1 MLKERRERKNPKT
14 KGVKVSTKA
23 ILDKDIVKKEIP
35 LDDKPANIL
44 IGKLVE
50 QGMAKFLFYA
60 NDCRYFQIK
69 KLI

>member
-1 MLKERRERKNPKT
+1 MLKERKERKTPKT
-14 KGVKVSTKA
+14 RGVKVTTKA
-23 ILDKDIVKKEIP
+23 FIDKDLIKKEIP

-50 QGMAKFLFYA
+50 QGMAKFLYYA